1 MPLVKPIP
9 NLLIENLIVMRF
21 LSLALLTPLSAICL
35 NAYAQP
41 IHYHTEIEA
50 NGLEGINAYEQ
61 GKTLASIEGVQIA
74 DGSSGIIVTEDN
86 FPQAYSNL
94 RFDAII
100 KQAGG
105 INKFLEMPTASS
117 DPSKQFV
124 VRMNRD
130 TYYATSI
137 FDMTGGIHLTIPETD
152 KYVSIQ
158 VVDENHET
166 QPMIYGP
173 GRHKLTAKTTH
184 AFVIV
189 RSLDDEARRNLVA
202 ETNSSKQFVVKNWDN
217 KSFAKV
223 AESGNKIFSNGYDQS
238 KAYSNRESGQ
248 TSYMNFVGAAGGWGG
263 AMVQDNI
270 YQTSKYMSSDGCY
283 EMTFADPQSRDFW
296 SATVYNGDGYL
307 FNDVANISSNM
318 SPVKNIDGTYT
329 VRYGCDGQPN
339 NIPIREGNNTGKF
352 NVVMRHYGP
361 SKMVANNEN
370 GYNPTENIKKI
381 N

>member
-1 MPLVKPIP
+1 
-9 NLLIENLIVMRF
+9 MRF
-21 LSLALLTPLSAICL
+21 LTLALLTPLSALCM

-41 IHYHTEIEA
+41 NHYHTEIEGK
-50 NGLEGINAYEQ
+50 GLGGSNTYEQ
-61 GKTLASIEGVQIA
+61 GKTLASIEGIQIA
-74 DGSSGIIVTEDN
+74 EGSSGIIVTEDN

-105 INKFLEMPTASS
+105 INKFLEMPIASS

-130 TYYATSI
+130 THYATSI
-137 FDMTGGIHLTIPETD
+137 FDMTGGIYLTIPETD

-158 VVDENHET
+158 VVDDNHET

-189 RSLDDEARRNLVA
+189 RSLDDKARRNLVA
-202 ETNSSKQFVVKNWDN
+202 EANSAKAFNVKDWDTD
-217 KSFAKV
+217 SFSKV
-223 AESGNKIFSNGYDQS
+223 AEAGNKIFSNGYDQS
-238 KAYSNRESGQ
+238 KAYSNKESGQ

-270 YQTSKYMSSDGCY
+270 YQTSKYMSSNGCY
-283 EMTFADPQSRDFW
+283 EMTFVDPQARDFW

-307 FNDVANISSNM
+307 FNEVANISSEM
-318 SPVKNIDGTYT
+318 APTKNTDGTYT

-339 NIPIREGNNTGKF
+339 NIPIREGNKTGKF

-361 SKMVANNEN
+361 SRMVKNKEE